1 MTSILIDMETGD
13 PYLNET
19 DNTVEVSQED
29 AFKQI
34 INGLFNCQK
43 GTEIMNPRYGFD
55 LQTAIRESGQQNVE
69 MFIESLVS
77 DALQS
82 EQLIGNVN
90 FVTATRTS
98 DGMTVEI
105 DVESVIGERIKLEEV
120 IGE

>member
-1 MTSILIDMETGD
+1 MNILLDMETGD

-19 DNTVEVSQED
+19 DNTVEVSEED
-29 AFKQI
+29 AFKQV

-43 GTEIMNPRYGFD
+43 GTELMNPRYGFD

-69 MFIESLVS
+69 MFMESLVS

-90 FVTATRTS
+90 FVKAKR
-98 DGMTVEI
+98 DGDGIIIEI
-105 DVESVIGERIKLEEV
+105 DIESVSGERVRFEEV
-120 IGE
+120 ISQ